1 MTKLIIRLWYLLNKK
16 RKLQF
21 IFLIFFM
28 VIVSFAELISIGAI
42 IPFIG
47 IITSPD
53 ALLKNQYI
61 AFLLE
66 YFNIKTK
73 DELLLPFTAIF
84 IVSALVSGT
93 FRVSLLWIN
102 TRLSFAL
109 GAELSVLVYTK
120 SLYQDYIFHTNNNSS
135 EIINGIINKTNTVI
149 YNILMPILILISS
162 FVLPSTMV
170 VTMIAVDPISTISV
184 FTTFGLAYYIIMI
197 FFKKKLLQD
206 STLIAN
212 VSNYLIKNLQE
223 GFGAIREIII
233 DNTQEYY
240 CKEYHKADLKLRKAQ
255 GNGLFISGSP
265 RFIMETIAIILIAL
279 AVFIMSKKGG
289 DLINSLPILGA
300 LALGAQKLLPILQQS
315 FSSWT
320 AMQVGRISLIDVL
333 ELLETKISKDEEFS
347 KDIITFNQSINLSGI
362 FYKYNSARKWILN
375 DISLEIKKGEKI
387 GIIGETGSGKSTLI
401 DIIIG
406 LLKPN
411 KGSIYIDSNKID
423 HKNQKNWRSRI
434 ANVPQNIFL
443 LDVSIE
449 ENISLTDPNKIIDHK
464 KVVKAAKAA
473 AIHDTI
479 MKLPQK
485 YKTKV
490 GEGGIRLS
498 GGQKQRIG
506 IARALYKDA
515 SIIVLDEAT
524 SALDTKTEK
533 KVMESIDKINK
544 NITLIIIAHRLST
557 LKNCDKIIEL
567 NGGKITKI
575 KDQLES

>member
-1 MTKLIIRLWYLLNKK
+1 
-16 RKLQF
+16 
-21 IFLIFFM
+21 M

-162 FVLPSTMV
+162 FLITSTIV
-170 VTMIAVDPISTISV
+170 VTMITVDPISTISV